1 MSNFLDLQKQRRS
14 IYTLGKTVDLS
25 KAELVALIQ
34 NAIKQA
40 PSAFNSQTSR
50 ALVLFGQD
58 SQDFW
63 NKIAYSELEKV
74 TPAEAFAGTKAKLES
89 FAAGV
94 GTILLFEDQAVVRN
108 LEENF
113 PLYAENFQPWSE
125 QAHGIAL
132 YAIWLALAEQN
143 IGMSVQHY
151 NPLVDAQVAEKYDLP
166 TNWKMRAQIP
176 FGSIEAPAGEKEFM
190 ADQERFKVFGD

>member
-14 IYTLGKTVDLS
+14 IYALGKTVDLS

-74 TPAEAFAGTKAKLES
+74 TPAEAFAGTK
-89 FAAGV
+89 
-94 GTILLFEDQAVVRN
+94 AVVRN

>member
-14 IYTLGKTVDLS
+14 IYALGKNVALS
-25 KAELVALIQ
+25 EAELADVIK

-50 ALVLFGQD
+50 AVILFGEE
-58 SQDFW
+58 SNNFW

-74 TPAEAFAGTKAKLES
+74 TPAEAFEGTKAKLES

-94 GTILLFEDQAVVRN
+94 GTILFFEDQDIVKN

-113 PLYAENFQPWSE
+113 PLYADNFKPWSE

-132 YAIWLALAEQN
+132 YAAWLALAEQN

-151 NPLVDAQVAEKYDLP
+151 NPLVDAQVAEKYGLP
-166 TNWKMRAQIP
+166 ANWKLRAQAP
-176 FGSIEAPAGEKEFM
+176 FGSIEAPAGDKEFA
-190 ADQERFKVFGD
+190 ADQDRFKVFGA

>member
-1 MSNFLDLQKQRRS
+1 MYYSCFSNFLCYQ
-14 IYTLGKTVDLS
+14 YTAFDYLS

-166 TNWKMRAQIP
+166 ANWKMRAQIP

-190 ADQERFKVFGD
+190 ADQDRFKVFGD

>member
-1 MSNFLDLQKQRRS
+1 MTMEVI
-14 IYTLGKTVDLS
+14 IYVKFFRFTKTTSQYLC
-25 KAELVALIQ
+25 LRQ
-34 NAIKQA
+34 NC
-40 PSAFNSQTSR
+40 
-50 ALVLFGQD
+50 

-176 FGSIEAPAGEKEFM
+176 FGSIKAPAGEKEFM